1 MVWVYFQARQ
11 NMANRTKRTPQKDGK
26 FLATLAKTADV
37 TVSAKAAG
45 YSRRSVYEW
54 REIDDTWR
62 GNWEAAWHRGVDAME
77 EEARRRAIDGVNKA
91 VYHKGQIVGY
101 EKVYSDNLLMFML
114 KARRPERFRENSS
127 VEYSGKGGAA
137 LDFTV
142 NVVSPK
148 NVTS

>member
-1 MVWVYFQARQ
+1 
-11 NMANRTKRTPQKDGK
+11 MANRTKRTPQKDGK

-54 REIDDTWR
+54 RENDETWR
-62 GNWEAAWHRGVDAME
+62 ENWEDAWHRGVDAME

-91 VYHKGQIVGY
+91 VYHKGKIVGY

-114 KARRPERFRENSS
+114 KARRPETFRDNSS
-127 VEYSGKGGAA
+127 VEHIGKGGAP

-142 NVVSPK
+142 SFVSPTK
-148 NVTS
+148 ATP